1 MIKTIAALSVVSAVN
16 CFPLS
21 SSFSKIA
28 SSFFTTQGSSSSE
41 GAAGGFPSSSAKLE
55 QYDDRHSKVEEEE
68 NNPHP
73 HHHHHHSHHH
83 HIHHSN
89 RGGGSWHRRFESVRE
104 ALSPAE
110 VVLESGSEQGGKALL
125 LSSSSSVSAIKY
137 SCVGSA
143 SLTDVVVITS
153 WPSIE
158 GTKPV
163 VLKCIDEPTGTMV
176 TNKEVDLSSLLGN
189 KELSDQQSS
198 TTLHGMLFSEVKMA
212 ASSSNNDVI
221 EANKRFY
228 SLSASARVSIGS
240 SSSSIA
246 EKDDKEEDD
255 VEENEGDK
263 RQRHH
268 RQRHHQRNWKDRKN
282 REENDR
288 EDVTVKNELEET
300 STSDSHQTMSSSTR
314 SLQASTTTTT
324 ATTTNSTGKER
335 YTNPNCGQ
343 EGYPPCE
350 TLEEEQQDAVF
361 QMMEGRVA
369 LIIATL
375 GTVAIAYASQKYARE
390 D

>member
-16 CFPLS
+16 SFPLS
-21 SSFSKIA
+21 SRFSKVA
-28 SSFFTTQGSSSSE
+28 SSFFTTQGSSSE
-41 GAAGGFPSSSAKLE
+41 GAAGGFPSSSAELE
-55 QYDDRHSKVEEEE
+55 QYDARHSKVEEEE

-83 HIHHSN
+83 HNHHSN

-158 GTKPV
+158 GTKPI

-176 TNKEVDLSSLLGN
+176 TNKEVDLSSLFGN
-189 KELSDQQSS
+189 KELRDQQSS

-240 SSSSIA
+240 SSSIA

-282 REENDR
+282 REEDDR
-288 EDVTVKNELEET
+288 EDVTVKNELGET
-300 STSDSHQTMSSSTR
+300 SMSGSHQTMSSSTR